1 MKLVCERSKLLAA
14 AQATG
19 EVAPTRPTRPIA
31 QGVLFEV
38 KKSSVELAATDYDV
52 GIRFNLETKK
62 TEGTGRTVVNAA
74 HFLAVVRDLGNGDV
88 QLDVNEDKM
97 VITAGGG
104 RLSLPC
110 MDESDFPE
118 VAGIGTDKAV
128 KLPIADVVGM
138 LDRVSYAAGQEE
150 SRYAINGVYVKLS
163 KRDLEVVATDTRRLA
178 MMRSKLPKDTK
189 LNRNAILPLKLVGM
203 LKKLSA
209 GQEELQMVLRDSEA
223 IFACG
228 PAVLVGRLVEGTYPK
243 YEEAIPKDC
252 DKTVPISKEELRVA
266 LKQAMNFTT
275 DDTRAVSLQPKK
287 GKVVLEAKAAERG
300 EASIILET
308 SYKGPELEVAFN
320 PQYLLDAVAR
330 LEKDVVEL
338 QLKDS
343 SRPGVISEG
352 KDYLSLIM
360 PVRLRNG

>member
-1 MKLVCERSKLLAA
+1 MKLVCERSRLLVA

-31 QGVLFEV
+31 QGVLIEI
-38 KKSSVELAATDYDV
+38 KKDGVELAATDYDV
-52 GIRFNLETKK
+52 GIRFKLETRKK
-62 TEGTGRTVVNAA
+62 EGVGRAVVNAA
-74 HFLAVVRDLGNGDV
+74 QFLAVVRDLGEGDV
-88 QLDVNEDKM
+88 QLDIDEDRM
-97 VITAGGG
+97 IITSGGG

-110 MDESDFPE
+110 MDETEFPE
-118 VAGIGTDKAV
+118 VTGIGTDKAV
-128 KLPIADVVGM
+128 KLPVSEVVGM
-138 LDRVSYAAGQEE
+138 LDRVAYAAGQEE

-178 MMRSKLPKDTK
+178 MMRNKLAKDTK
-189 LNRNAILPLKLVGM
+189 LNRSAILPLKLVGM

-209 GQEELQMVLRDSEA
+209 GQEELQMVLRDAEA
-223 IFACG
+223 VFACG

-266 LKQAMNFTT
+266 LKQSMNFTT
-275 DDTRAVSLQPKK
+275 EDTRAVSVQPGK

-300 EASIILET
+300 EASIVLES
-308 SYKGPELEVAFN
+308 SYEGPDLEVAFN
-320 PQYLLDAVAR
+320 PQYLLDAVGR
-330 LEKDVVEL
+330 LEKDLVEL

-343 SRPGVISEG
+343 SRPGVITEG
-352 KDYLSLIM
+352 KNYLSLIM